1 MDEALSSVCVG
12 LGNVDSRL
20 WLAETSVSKMQGS
33 IKDVVGNAMPL
44 GTLLEKVSLG
54 LWVTLMLKGRV
65 AMW

>member
-1 MDEALSSVCVG
+1 MDEALSSACVG

-33 IKDVVGNAMPL
+33 RKDVVMPL

-54 LWVTLMLKGRV
+54 LWVTLMLKGRG